1 MRTIWYIGFEM
12 NFIAFLAKESD
23 TKYRFITE
31 SFLQK
36 LIQDIEYF
44 STHDEKA
51 DKSKYKDVSRRIRV
65 CTKQETNEVESLLDP
80 IIACLN
86 SNYYIKTYEKIE
98 LSNAKVISG
107 TTDNK
112 RNLAAKHLFFMRDCP
127 EFLVRHDYKRQNEI
141 RPPLCRKMLENA
153 GTIFKEYL
161 PVVMK
166 AKGKINSFEFNLI
179 INF

>member
-1 MRTIWYIGFEM
+1 MG
-12 NFIAFLAKESD
+12 SD

-36 LIQDIEYF
+36 LIRDIEYF
-44 STHDEKA
+44 STHDEQA

-98 LSNAKVISG
+98 LSDAKFISG
-107 TTDNK
+107 PAHNN

-127 EFLVRHDYKRQNEI
+127 EFLIRHDYKRQHEM

-153 GTIFKEYL
+153 DTIFKEYS
-161 PVVMK
+161 PAAMK
-166 AKGKINSFEFNLI
+166 AKG
-179 INF
+179 